1 MLKLTEFQTPQVIS
15 IQRVENRFLYTQY
28 KSLQEYYVRK
38 YGADKLNEKRLFHG
52 TGSDCLDSIWKA
64 GFNRSYAGKNAT
76 LFGQGVYFSTVSS
89 YSHDFTDISRLRKNV
104 GHMFLAK
111 VMVGNYQ
118 LGKRISSFTL
128 LLLLLRFL

>member
-1 MLKLTEFQTPQVIS
+1 MIS

-28 KSLQEYYVRK
+28 KSLQAYYMEK

-52 TGSDCLDSIWKA
+52 TNSDCLESIWKA

-76 LFGQGVYFSTVSS
+76 AFGQGVYFASQSS
-89 YSHDFTDISRLRKNV
+89 YSHGFTDITRKGQKV

-111 VMVGNYQ
+111 VMVGNYV
-118 LGKRISSFTL
+118 LGNIFFCLFFISKTKIL
-128 LLLLLRFL
+128 KY